1 MNFEGKRGATVR
13 EEKRI
18 SKSGIDVYYYK
29 NPSQRG
35 FQISLFVRAGSM
47 YESSGERGITHFL
60 EHILIRNVSEL
71 MGGRLYLTLDSMGL
85 ELGASSYSEMV
96 QFSIFGAVSRFRPSA
111 DIITRL
117 FQPITLARAEV
128 DAERQ
133 RIKAEIRESGDRS
146 SLASFTN
153 SIVHKGTSLAE
164 SIAGSIG
171 SVNRITAR
179 RLEEYRR
186 SVFTTGNVFF
196 YITGGVTNGDID
208 YLCRLL
214 DGFLLPEAPP
224 RPNIAPVPE
233 SFGAREPR
241 VYVKSGDFTMARF
254 TFDLDMKRISVA
266 EADLI
271 YDVLL
276 SGNNSR
282 LFLELSE
289 RLGYCYDVAGNLERY
304 SNIGTLSFYYEL
316 RESALYD
323 AVERTVDILLALRET
338 PLPEEECMKA
348 GYVDNATVLEDD
360 VRELN
365 FTLAYDNRIM
375 GLGYADMSCRAEC
388 YRRIT
393 PRRLCDV
400 ARMIFRR
407 ENLTLTVKGKRRS
420 IDTDRLEKIIS
431 EL

>member
-1 MNFEGKRGATVR
+1 MK
-13 EEKRI
+13 EEK
-18 SKSGIDVYYYK
+18 KVVCGGLEVYYYK
-29 NPSQRG
+29 NPAQRG
-35 FQISLFVRAGSM
+35 FQISIFVRAGSM
-47 YESSGERGITHFL
+47 YESAGERGITHFL

-71 MGGRLYLTLDSMGL
+71 MGGRLYPTLDANGL
-85 ELGASSYSEMV
+85 ELGASTYSEMV
-96 QFSIFGAVSRFRPSA
+96 QFSVFGSVSRFRPAA
-111 DIITRL
+111 DIIAKIL
-117 FQPITLARAEV
+117 CPITLSRAEI
-128 DAERQ
+128 DAERA
-133 RIKAEIRESGDRS
+133 RIKAEIRESGDRT

-153 SIVHKGTSLAE
+153 SVVHKGTSLAE
-164 SIAGSIG
+164 SIAGTVAD
-171 SVNRITAR
+171 VNKITAR

-186 SVFTTGNVFF
+186 SVFTLGNVFF
-196 YITGGVTNGDID
+196 YVTGGVADSDID
-208 YLCRLL
+208 YLCRILEN
-214 DGFLLPEAPP
+214 FSLPIAEP
-224 RPNIAPVPE
+224 RTNVAPVSEGFGKRE
-233 SFGAREPR
+233 SK
-241 VYVKSGDFTMARF
+241 VYLKSGDFTMARF
-254 TFDLDMKRISVA
+254 TFDLDMSRISVA

-289 RLGYCYDVAGNLERY
+289 RLGYCYDVTGNLERY

-323 AVERTVDILLALRET
+323 AVERTVDILLALRDA

-400 ARMIFRR
+400 ARIIFAR
-407 ENLTLTVKGKRRS
+407 ENLTLTVKGKRRR
-420 IDTDRLEKIIS
+420 IDTERLEKIIS
-431 EL
+431 RL